1 MFERARRRLALRYLA
16 VLVVVLAAFS
26 AVFLATI
33 VVVLRPA
40 FDVAEDSTTDEAVRR
55 AYERSVQRIAI
66 ALLVADGAV
75 VVLVG
80 AAAYFL
86 SDRTLRPIREAH
98 ERQRRFVGDA
108 SHEMR
113 NPLAAI
119 RSTAESTLNGPAD
132 PERQR
137 AALAAILAASERLTS
152 LTDDLLLLARTEE
165 GLLEPRRQRLDL
177 SVAAAEVAEEARAAG
192 AGREAIVVTLAPDL
206 VVEADDEE
214 IRRIVA
220 NLIDNALRHGQGGG
234 PVRVQTRLIDGQ
246 AVVEVADRGPGI
258 AAADLD
264 RIFEPFYRVRADAA
278 AGPGSGLG
286 LAIAA
291 DLAIRNGGRL
301 TVESRPGDGATF
313 RLHLPRSG

>member
-26 AVFLATI
+26 LVFLATI
-33 VVVLRPA
+33 VIVLRPA
-40 FDVAEDSTTDEAVRR
+40 FDVAEDATTDEAVQR

-66 ALLVADGAV
+66 ALVVADGAV

-86 SDRTLRPIREAH
+86 ADRTLRPIRQAH

-119 RSTAESTLNGPAD
+119 RSTAESTLDGPPD
-132 PERQR
+132 PDRER
-137 AALAAILAASERLTS
+137 AALAAILVASERLSS
-152 LTDDLLLLARTEE
+152 LTDDLLLLARSEE

-177 SVAAAEVAEEARAAG
+177 SVVAAEVAEEARAAS
-192 AGREAIVVTLAPDL
+192 AAPEAIVVTLAPDL

-220 NLIDNALRHGQGGG
+220 NLVDNALRYAQGGG

-264 RIFEPFYRVRADAA
+264 RIFEPFYRVRADVE

-291 DLAIRNGGRL
+291 DLAARNGGRL
-301 TVESRPGDGATF
+301 TVESHPGEGATF